1 MKIALINMPFGY
13 LHLPSIALTQLKY
26 KIIDQF
32 QDRVQVDLHYFNL
45 DFGAFLGRM
54 IYDFVAENPSAM
66 HCNIGE
72 WFFRQIA
79 FPFEP
84 DNQEEYL
91 KYFQLVPEEN
101 EDLLTTDHPDLNVLR
116 FYSNILLAKRA
127 QLDSFFDYLIEKYHL
142 LEYDVIGL
150 TSLFSQN
157 IPVFAMAGK
166 LKEKK
171 AMLKIV
177 MGGANCESPMGE
189 AIIKNIPSIDF
200 VFSGP
205 ALISF
210 PEFISYLLSGQTNK
224 CHQIDGVFS
233 KINTNFVLNNTVGR
247 KGKELPIDHKIRLD
261 YDSFIYLITKG
272 WKLLEIVPVL
282 LFETSRGCW
291 WGAKAH
297 CTFCGLNTNNMSFRS
312 MPGALAIDMLHDLF
326 NRYSS
331 VKYFS
336 AVDNIMPRE
345 YLDTVFPHLTVPPD
359 VSLFYE
365 VKADLN
371 KTELEILSKAHVW
384 TMQPGIE
391 SLNTATLKL
400 MKKGETAVGNIAL
413 LKNAAVLKINL
424 AWNLL
429 IGFPEEPVTA
439 YEVYDQDLSHLYH
452 LQPPKSVYAVRF
464 DRYSPYFS
472 KSSTYGLHLVPAD
485 FYNFLYPGLRF
496 GELMNLAYYF
506 EDANQD
512 AVHKQIVRQWMPVL
526 LHKTNSWNTRYLSE
540 DDLLKPV
547 LFLNHRLSQ
556 VHDTRSGYHIIIS
569 LDPLA
574 LQILELSDQPVK
586 RITIQQELAHLT
598 ENEID
603 EALNLLIAKGLIY
616 HEHHKKYVSLLT
628 KGNRIRKN
636 KKGRSRLALTS

>member
-1 MKIALINMPFGY
+1 MKIGLINMPFGY
-13 LHLPSIALTQLKY
+13 LHLPSIALTQLKF
-26 KIIDQF
+26 KILEQF
-32 QDRVQVDLHYFNL
+32 QDRVQVDLHYLNL

-66 HCNIGE
+66 YCNIGE

-79 FPFEP
+79 FPSEP
-84 DNQEEYL
+84 DNQDEYL
-91 KYFQLVPEEN
+91 KHFQLLPEES
-101 EDLLTTDHPDLNVLR
+101 EELLHTENPDLNVLQ
-116 FYSNILLAKRA
+116 FYSKILLAKRA
-127 QLDSFFDYLIEKYHL
+127 QLDRFFDYLIEKYHL

-157 IPVFAMAGK
+157 IPVFAMAVK
-166 LKEKK
+166 LKEKNPK
-171 AMLKIV
+171 LIIV

-189 AIIKNIPSIDF
+189 AIIKNIPAIDF

-205 ALISF
+205 SLISF
-210 PEFISYLLSGQTNK
+210 PEFISYLVEGQHHK
-224 CHQIDGVFS
+224 CHTIDGVFS
-233 KINTNFVLNNTVGR
+233 KENTNAVSDTAIGR

-261 YDSFIYLITKG
+261 YDSFVDLINNRWTS
-272 WKLLEIVPVL
+272 LDIVPVL

-312 MPGALAIDMLHDLF
+312 MSATLAIDMLHDLF
-326 NRYSS
+326 TRYSS

-336 AVDNIMPRE
+336 SVDNIMPRD
-345 YLDTVFPHLTVPPD
+345 YLDTVFPHLTVPPK

-365 VKADLN
+365 VKADLT
-371 KTELEILSKAHVW
+371 KQELEVLSKAHVW

-413 LKNAAVLKINL
+413 LKNAASLKINL

-429 IGFPEEPVTA
+429 IGFPEEPINA
-439 YEVYDQDLSHLYH
+439 YEVYDQDLSFLYH

-472 KSSTYGLHLVPAD
+472 KSTTYGLHLVPAD
-485 FYNFLYPGLRF
+485 FYNFLYPGLGF
-496 GELMNLAYYF
+496 DVLMNIAYYF
-506 EDANQD
+506 EDANQE
-512 AVHKQIVRQWMPVL
+512 AMHKHIVRQWRPVL
-526 LHKTNSWNTRYLSE
+526 LQKTRNWNTRFIG
-540 DDLLKPV
+540 DDNLLKPM
-547 LFLNHRLSQ
+547 LYLDPKLSE
-556 VHDTRSGYHIIIS
+556 VHDTRSGYHKIIT

-574 LQILELSDQPVK
+574 LQILELTDQPVK
-586 RITIQQELAHLT
+586 RITIQQELIHRT
-598 ENEID
+598 EDEID
-603 EALNLLIAKGLIY
+603 DALNQLITKNLIY

-628 KGNRIRKN
+628 TGYQVKN
-636 KKGRSRLALTS
+636 TKKSRSGFVLTK